1 MDPLQMYLGDL
12 FTVQANVTGLPAI
25 TIPMGTATNQ
35 LPMGFQFM
43 GRAFDEAGLLN
54 IAKLIQV

>member
-1 MDPLQMYLGDL
+1 MYLGDL

-25 TIPMGTATNQ
+25 SVPMGVDTNQ

-43 GRAFDEAGLLN
+43 GPSFSENALIE
-54 IAKLIQV
+54 IAKLI